1 MTMVNVPFAI
11 TNQRWLIKNI
21 MKYHPNFYIKQDRA
35 QHKNK
40 FTNVLNDIKALRTI
54 RRKIVYGKMK
64 INVSRNVCVIGI
76 TPEKI
81 KEFYYLEDIT
91 TLTPQ
96 SIIFSDDVVFN
107 HYLSPEDKNLV
118 EKILTPKLL
127 NKWTGLPIDY
137 DNINDLLI
145 KEDSYLFDEDE
156 LLNHTP
162 EDVEKYL

>member
-1 MTMVNVPFAI
+1 MVNVPFAI

-40 FTNVLNDIKALRTI
+40 LTNVLNDIKALRTI

-64 INVSRNVCVIGI
+64 INVARNTSVFGI
-76 TPEKI
+76 TPEQI
-81 KEFYYLEDIT
+81 KEYYYLEDIT

-96 SIIFSDDVVFN
+96 SIIFSDDVVFDN
-107 HYLSPEDKNLV
+107 YLSSEDKNLV
-118 EKILTPKLL
+118 KKILTPQFL
-127 NKWTGLPIDY
+127 NKWTGRPIDY